1 MVVMNNSR
9 QESFLMVMVQFS
21 FNSQPPTKGTAI
33 DNISLTPSIVMV
45 SILSPQ
51 QRGLQYGEIGVII
64 DTREVSILSPQQRGL
79 QSLLTSQL
87 DIS

>member
-1 MVVMNNSR
+1 
-9 QESFLMVMVQFS
+9 MVMVQFS

-51 QRGLQYGEIGVII
+51 QRGLQYGIRSSTQGC
-64 DTREVSILSPQQRGL
+64 RGF
-79 QSLLTSQL
+79 QFSAPNKGDCNSYSRY
-87 DIS
+87 IVVW